1 MPPRPLSSKW
11 RESATTCDGSAPR
24 SARAKTTVPT
34 GFFSL
39 PPPGPAIPVI
49 ATATSAALFVSAPCA
64 MLQATAIET
73 APKVSSTSWLTFR
86 MSSFASFE

>member
-1 MPPRPLSSKW
+1 LRSAITWAGSPPF
-11 RESATTCDGSAPR
+11 

-49 ATATSAALFVSAPCA
+49 ATTVSAPESSSAPCA
-64 MLQATAIET
+64 MLHATAIDTE
-73 APKVSSTSWLTFR
+73 PKVSSTSVETLSSPSLT
-86 MSSFASFE
+86 SFE